1 MSTKNVTKGVFI
13 HLIGSDTEI
22 PSYDVL
28 LNYKVSKDKT
38 LKKYTSEY
46 SNLITKHKPI
56 INNMGKLE
64 EIILQLRAVENLE
77 NIKLSIVRD
86 YIYARCPF
94 FRLGKSSKDIR
105 IIVDRSEFWSVDLKS
120 LLNNQNFMDKAKS
133 KLIDAMNIE
142 IKNNITEYEAIK

>member
-1 MSTKNVTKGVFI
+1 
-13 HLIGSDTEI
+13 
-22 PSYDVL
+22 
-28 LNYKVSKDKT
+28 
-38 LKKYTSEY
+38 
-46 SNLITKHKPI
+46 
-56 INNMGKLE
+56 MGKLE